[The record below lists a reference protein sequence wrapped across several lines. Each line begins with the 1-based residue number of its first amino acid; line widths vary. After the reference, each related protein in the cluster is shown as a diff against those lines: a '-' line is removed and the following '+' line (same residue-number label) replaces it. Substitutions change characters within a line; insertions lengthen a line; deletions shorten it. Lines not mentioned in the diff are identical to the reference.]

1 MIIWVILHQIWYW
14 WKFMFILYRYSKV
27 ALFIIVEYL
36 HSGIT
41 LVGYY
46 TEQEMNESLALWLAD
61 ERWMKVWRSVHVL
74 EMTYSDNKPGE
85 WVSFLAERCKDIDML
100 WTSDNLLTCFYDNE
114 LRRLNIYLVS
124 LTGGPCH
131 LGLRRA
137 RRQSGIISA
146 REINLH
152 LILYLNSGLPRTH
165 PWARVHPHCHCYKSN
180 TLHLLVRG
188 EGILGAPC
196 SNKVHNT
203 IATTVRTS
211 TQARAI

>member
-36 HSGIT
+36 HAGIT
-41 LVGYY
+41 LVGHD
-46 TEQEMNESLALWLAD
+46 TQQEKNESLALWLRD

-114 LRRLNIYLVS
+114 LRRDEYIPRVS
-124 LTGGPCH
+124 DWRTLS
-131 LGLRRA
+131 
-137 RRQSGIISA
+137 SGFAAS
-146 REINLH
+146 
-152 LILYLNSGLPRTH
+152 TH
-165 PWARVHPHCHCYKSN
+165 HQC
-180 TLHLLVRG
+180 
-188 EGILGAPC
+188 
-196 SNKVHNT
+196 
-203 IATTVRTS
+203 
-211 TQARAI
+211 